1 MTLLRKSQKN
11 RNIIHF
17 IRCKYYNV
25 IVTAHALTIIFFI
38 EPEQDEPSTLHYLLD
53 SDILITAYLIN
64 CRKNQLHYHMFLIT
78 THHPHIRTIKHIC
91 LKSINHI
98 IHTNHFTT
106 SSSRRNH
113 HTLNRSQLRHNF
125 LRNLRRRRSYSISTH
140 ILILRTPRMLPA
152 FGVVSEA
159 LIFISG
165 KFKVFG
171 PLGIIYAITR
181 IGHHI
186 YTVGIDIDTR
196 AYFTAATIIIGIPTV
211 LGFLLLFTIGGL
223 TGVRLSNASLDL
235 LLHDTYYVVGH
246 FHFVLRFSFNSI
258 IQKTQFNLI
267 FIGANLTFIP
277 QHFLGLNGIPRRYVD
292 YRDMYSLI
300 HILSSLATASNRHTI
315 ANNRIITSPEILINH
330 PITEHTC
337 TQRPTL
343 STQ

>member
-1 MTLLRKSQKN
+1 M
-11 RNIIHF
+11 
-17 IRCKYYNV
+17 
-25 IVTAHALTIIFFI
+25 FFI
-38 EPEQDEPSTLHYLLD
+38 TTYHLH
-53 SDILITAYLIN
+53 T
-64 CRKNQLHYHMFLIT
+64 
-78 THHPHIRTIKHIC
+78 RTIKHIR

-98 IHTNHFTT
+98 IHTNHFITI
-106 SSSRRNH
+106 
-113 HTLNRSQLRHNF
+113 
-125 LRNLRRRRSYSISTH
+125 Y
-140 ILILRTPRMLPA
+140 ILVLPA

-181 IGHHI
+181 I
-186 YTVGIDIDTR
+186 VGIDIDTR
-196 AYFTAATIIIGIPTV
+196 AYFTAATIIIGIPT
-211 LGFLLLFTIGGL
+211 GGL

-246 FHFVLRFSFNSI
+246 FHFVLSFSFNTI

-292 YRDMYSLI
+292 YRDIYSLI
-300 HILSSLATASNRHTI
+300 HILSSLGSLLSLTSNRHTI
-315 ANNRIITSPEILINH
+315 TNNRIITSPEILINY